1 MISLSERKTTVAGP
15 KNHTTNYQINIAK
28 FSVHLEYWTSLRWLC
43 NGQQIDVVLNVQ
55 FYHSSKK
62 NIFQSKLFGKS
73 NFISTI
79 VMRSFFSKKSN
90 LELLMKMNMEI
101 HRQLHRTHHFK
112 RKLLWTTR
120 RTFNYPNISYRN
132 TDTPLRWATNSLQE
146 ILRNKK
152 ISFRSSDQI
161 KFTNWPAQTT
171 SSNFIWF

>member
-28 FSVHLEYWTSLRWLC
+28 FSVHLEYWTSLRWFC
-43 NGQQIDVVLNVQ
+43 NGQQINVVLNVQ

-101 HRQLHRTHHFK
+101 HRTHHFK
-112 RKLLWTTR
+112 RKPLRTTR
-120 RTFNYPNISYRN
+120 RTFNYPNLSYPN
-132 TDTPLRWATNSLQE
+132 TPLRWATNSLQE

-161 KFTNWPAQTT
+161 KFTNWPAQST